1 VEERHCLL
9 HYTVPASGGEYVVR
23 SRSCDGS
30 GIRGSEAD
38 TRSFERRSVAIGVA
52 DIAGLLHFDSQ
63 PVGEFTQPCQFVL
76 GTPHH
81 LADPEALSDTLDTW
95 RVLTTEHGRGNS
107 MPSCG
112 SHGVKIMEV
121 YRACLVTAWQK

>member
-23 SRSCDGS
+23 SRPCGSS
-30 GIRGSEAD
+30 GIRGCEAD

-76 GTPHH
+76 GAPDH
-81 LADPEALSDTLDTW
+81 LADPEALSDTLDAW
-95 RVLTTEHGRGNS
+95 CVLATEHGRGNS
-107 MPSCG
+107 KPSCC
-112 SHGVKIMEV
+112 SHSVKIMEV
-121 YRACLVTAWQK
+121 YRACFVTGWQK